1 MGQISIELSGKWI
14 SSEGLENHLNL
25 VKDTTFQDCTDL
37 LITVPNG
44 GNLMVDAGVRLLS
57 YLNQLHKSGKKV
69 CLNFEDGK
77 DGAFGYMDRIG
88 FFDHLED
95 GITTIPERPNISS
108 ADIFRGNNS
117 GVLEIIP
124 IDPINSPRDS
134 FLPTTLANKL
144 LSNILDEEIRASFDT
159 PCYTFFA
166 ELVENIYLHSQTEL
180 KGFIAFQVYKK
191 GTSVKVAVSDSGIGL
206 LTSLRTKIEDHY
218 PQYKD
223 ADDAKL
229 IELMFSEGLSK
240 DGVDKG
246 CGLKTC
252 AKHALKFHA
261 TLDVRLPHSRF
272 HLTPMD
278 SKIFGY
284 EAQGS
289 ITKTTLDFAGT
300 HITLDMRL
308 DK

>member
-1 MGQISIELSGKWI
+1 MGQISIDLSGKWI
-14 SSEGLENHLNL
+14 SSVELENHLNL
-25 VKDTTFQDCTDL
+25 VKNTTIDDCTDF

-44 GNLMVDAGVRLLS
+44 GNIMVDAGVRLLS
-57 YLNQLHKSGKKV
+57 YLNQLSKLGKKV
-69 CLNFEDGK
+69 CLNFEDGE
-77 DGAFGYMDRIG
+77 DGAFGYMNRIG

-95 GITTIPERPNISS
+95 DITTIPERPDFSS

-117 GVLEIIP
+117 GVLEIIS

-134 FLPTTLANKL
+134 SLPTTLANKL
-144 LSNILDEEIRASFDT
+144 LSNIVDEEIKASFDT

-166 ELVENIYLHSQTEL
+166 ELVENIYLHSQTKL

-191 GTSVKVAVSDSGIGL
+191 GTSVKVTVSDSGIGL
-206 LTSLRTKIEDHY
+206 LTSLRSKIEEHY

-223 ADDAKL
+223 ADDGKL

-272 HLTPMD
+272 HLTPLD
-278 SKIFGY
+278 SRIFGY

-289 ITKTTLDFAGT
+289 ITNTTLDFAGT
-300 HITLDMRL
+300 HITLDIGL

>member
-1 MGQISIELSGKWI
+1 MRQISIELPEKWI
-14 SSEGLENHLNL
+14 SCVDLENQLNL
-25 VKDTTFQDCTDL
+25 VEGTTIQDSTDF
-37 LITVPNG
+37 LITVPDG
-44 GNLMVDAGVRLLS
+44 GKLMVDAGVRLLS
-57 YLNQLHKSGKKV
+57 YLNQLCKSGKNV
-69 CLNFEDGK
+69 CLNFEEGE
-77 DGAFGYMDRIG
+77 DGAFGYMNRLG
-88 FFDHLED
+88 FFDQLED
-95 GITTIPERPNISS
+95 DITTVPERPDISG
-108 ADIFRGNNS
+108 ADIFRGTNS

-124 IDPINSPRDS
+124 IDPVNLARDS
-134 FLPTTLANKL
+134 SLPTTLANKL
-144 LSNILDEEIRASFDT
+144 LSNIADENIRASFDT

-206 LTSLRTKIEDHY
+206 LTSLRSKITDHY

-240 DGVDKG
+240 DGGDKG

-272 HLTPMD
+272 HLTPLD

-289 ITKTTLDFAGT
+289 ITKTTMDFAGT
-300 HITLDMRL
+300 HITLDIGL